1 MPATTNAADRIAAFT
16 APVMVTPPDPRTLAD
31 MLFAP
36 RWRDANGRTHASP
49 RLVEMLI
56 HFEYDSTRILAQSLP
71 LLDSVGEMLRLERA
85 QAESLVI
92 EGHADATG
100 SAAYNQSLSERR
112 AAAIRDYLV
121 AGFDINTERLVTV
134 GFGKTRPYDGADPFN
149 PLNRRAAFRPL
160 VNETKSR

>member
-1 MPATTNAADRIAAFT
+1 
-16 APVMVTPPDPRTLAD
+16 

-36 RWRDANGRTHASP
+36 RYRDASGRSQTSP

-56 HFEYDSTRILAQSLP
+56 HFEYDSTRILPQSLP
-71 LLDSVGEMLRLERA
+71 LLDAVGDMLRLERT

-92 EGHADATG
+92 EGHADANG

-121 AGFDINTERLVTV
+121 AGFELSAERLVTV
-134 GFGKTRPYDGADPFN
+134 GFGKTKPYDGADPFN

-160 VNETKSR
+160 VAR